1 MSKYVKNFVTRDI
14 ANRLTG
20 IADAVVVNV
29 VGLDGNNTYE
39 LRKAFR
45 DKNVHVMVVK
55 RTLAARATE
64 GTSLRP
70 AFDNLAGP
78 VAVIWGAEDFVGLA
92 REITDLA
99 KTGKFEKFEIKGG
112 VMDGDALTPDQVKAI
127 SKWPSRGE
135 QISLLVG
142 QILGPGRNLAA
153 LLKGPGGKLASQI
166 EKIAEGGEAD
176 AAAEPA
182 AAEPATA

>member
-14 ANRLTG
+14 ANRLSG
-20 IADAVVVNV
+20 VADAVVVNV

-39 LRKAFR
+39 LRKALR
-45 DKNVHVMVVK
+45 DKGVHVLVVK

-70 AFDNLAGP
+70 AFDDVSGP

-92 REITDLA
+92 REVTELG

-112 VMDGDALTPDQVKAI
+112 VMDGDALKPDQVKAI

-142 QILGPGRNLAA
+142 QILGPGRKLASQ
-153 LLKGPGGKLASQI
+153 LIGPGGKLASQI
-166 EKIAEGGEAD
+166 EKIADGDKAESKEEASS
-176 AAAEPA
+176 
-182 AAEPATA
+182 EPATA